1 MARMSQKELLE
12 EGFSDM
18 IRGAAKAA
26 ATGIK
31 QAAQQGVRL
40 DTGQLAKGMTKSYQE
55 QQPVAVLKAKLAGDP
70 SIEIVKID
78 KSNIKK
84 QQASGEKGYIG
95 RIVGPK
101 SITLIPFRGV
111 LYSKDERQ
119 YKGEGAGTIKEARAA
134 MGYGSGTRTKE
145 GQYKPVSKKGAVE
158 SQITNSLVKSGVEE
172 RSAKRLA
179 AYISRNMKTFL
190 GEITENRPQIKF
202 SYKGQPILGVAD
214 IPDEEAEDFSDYDK
228 MGRKKFIASLDDE
241 VIISLIKTL
250 QEAQPGYEIEFTE
263 EGSKRAPSDYAG
275 EEGMFVAEVFRT
287 KKGLE
292 VGSIYRQG
300 DPKAVVWPN
309 KHTPKEKKEKEVKL
323 SPFDKTIEEFKT
335 KNLPITATSLATKL
349 NLILDP
355 KLKIEVSD
363 IVSITGVKEN
373 VKLLDKD
380 IEQLKAQLIAKGT
393 ITEGTSQKNL
403 LRQLTSLLH

>member
-1 MARMSQKELLE
+1 
-12 EGFSDM
+12 
-18 IRGAAKAA
+18 
-26 ATGIK
+26 
-31 QAAQQGVRL
+31 
-40 DTGQLAKGMTKSYQE
+40 
-55 QQPVAVLKAKLAGDP
+55 
-70 SIEIVKID
+70 
-78 KSNIKK
+78 
-84 QQASGEKGYIG
+84 
-95 RIVGPK
+95 
-101 SITLIPFRGV
+101 
-111 LYSKDERQ
+111 
-119 YKGEGAGTIKEARAA
+119 
-134 MGYGSGTRTKE
+134 
-145 GQYKPVSKKGAVE
+145 
-158 SQITNSLVKSGVEE
+158 
-172 RSAKRLA
+172 
-179 AYISRNMKTFL
+179 
-190 GEITENRPQIKF
+190 
-202 SYKGQPILGVAD
+202 
-214 IPDEEAEDFSDYDK
+214 
-228 MGRKKFIASLDDE
+228 
-241 VIISLIKTL
+241 
-250 QEAQPGYEIEFTE
+250 
-263 EGSKRAPSDYAG
+263 G